1 MNGLATSQFTR
12 IPPKQDPPFDTSHC
26 SSAMHPPDINS
37 NASIRPGWYADSLV
51 GFSRLKDDS
60 SVLDVE
66 GVGHL
71 SAKLSGSITLGR
83 KASPSTSA
91 IPGGRTIAGGHC
103 PPEIWPPPYV
113 AALSVQIRD
122 LCWIWRPTL
131 SPSGSSMCRSKLLK
145 LTRCHNL

>member
-26 SSAMHPPDINS
+26 SSAMQTPDINS
-37 NASIRPGWYADSLV
+37 NASTRPVWHADSLV
-51 GFSRLKDDS
+51 GISRLKDDS

-71 SAKLSGSITLGR
+71 SAKLSGSITLGT
-83 KASPSTSA
+83 KASLSASSA

-103 PPEIWPPPYV
+103 PPEI
-113 AALSVQIRD
+113 
-122 LCWIWRPTL
+122 
-131 SPSGSSMCRSKLLK
+131 
-145 LTRCHNL
+145 